1 MGRRARQFG
10 IAVALLAAAFLWW
23 WDPTA
28 PPYPPGAEL
37 HAQRSAPADPPGDI
51 SPAPSP
57 GRAGRP
63 APPPIAAC
71 VPRAERSCHEGD
83 VYWLDSCGALGE
95 LDERCEDRGCAAGR
109 CTAPREA
116 RNTCGRTSA
125 YGECAGDVAEA
136 CVGDQLVRVDCASR
150 GERCVMTSEGA
161 ACLARDDKHG
171 CRDYEPAR
179 CERDKLN
186 VCVDGRWRSIDC
198 AARKASCSE
207 SGASAHCEVPML
219 SLLPPLG
226 RPSEQ
231 CNHIDDDNDGHIDEG
246 GACDE
251 IPLVAFVPQGA
262 RLINLELRM
271 QDELAILNRVFSP
284 TRFRWARTREAPAKY
299 RSFEPKNMELA
310 ASTFA
315 QSESKYRTGQKA
327 AAAGDEAP
335 LDFYVAVLF
344 AEKLKLDPP
353 KSGISTLPNARCGG
367 VRVSDTPSPVSGL
380 IVLTEARQPETLAHE
395 MGHYLGLCHT
405 HEQVGRLAI
414 QADGLEVCERTGD
427 SICDTADDPG
437 PPSCFQAAQC
447 ELMCRDGARPDPFNI
462 MSYYLG
468 CRRVLT
474 PEQLTEAARNLT
486 LRKAWFRCQDPRACP
501 CDPKLKAA
509 CPAEM
514 SCHPGGSG
522 DAPWWCELDGVG
534 APGTPCGDA
543 SQCSARSFCLGGA
556 ENARCVR
563 PCDDEAG
570 CTCLDVGLPLRVCA
584 QDLR

>member
-10 IAVALLAAAFLWW
+10 FAVALLAAALLWW

-28 PPYPPGAEL
+28 PPYPPGSQPEAR
-37 HAQRSAPADPPGDI
+37 HTAQEDTKVNAV
-51 SPAPSP
+51 PAPS
-57 GRAGRP
+57 AGTAGAP
-63 APPPIAAC
+63 ASPPSAAC
-71 VPRAERSCHEGD
+71 TPRAERSCHEGD
-83 VYWLDSCGALGE
+83 VYWLDRCGTVTE
-95 LDERCEDRGCAAGR
+95 LDERCEGRGCAAGR
-109 CTAPREA
+109 CKPPSAAPNA
-116 RNTCGRTSA
+116 CGRTSA
-125 YGECAGDVAEA
+125 YGECVGDVAEA
-136 CVGDQLVRVDCASR
+136 CVQNQIVRVDCASR

-161 ACLARDDKHG
+161 VCLPRDDAHA
-171 CRDYEPAR
+171 CRGYEPAR
-179 CERDKLN
+179 CEGDKLS
-186 VCVDGRWRSIDC
+186 VCVDGRWQSIDC
-198 AARKASCSE
+198 AARRASCTSQ
-207 SGASAHCEVPML
+207 GAYAHCEAPSL

-226 RPSEQ
+226 LPVEQ
-231 CNHIDDDNDGHIDEG
+231 CNDVDDDKDGHVDEG

-251 IPLVAFVPQGA
+251 VPLVAFVPQGA
-262 RLINLELRM
+262 HLLNLEPRM
-271 QDELAILNRVFSP
+271 SDELTILNRVFAP
-284 TRFRWARTREAPAKY
+284 TRFRWAKTREAPAKY
-299 RSFEPKNMELA
+299 RTFDTRNVESA
-310 ASTFA
+310 AKTLA
-315 QSESKYRTGQKA
+315 QSESKFRPGQT
-327 AAAGDEAP
+327 AAAGGDEP
-335 LDFYVAVLF
+335 LEFYVAVLF

-414 QADGLEVCERTGD
+414 QADGLELCERTGD

-437 PPSCFQAAQC
+437 PPGCFQAAPC

-486 LRKAWFRCQDPRACP
+486 LRKGWFRCQDPHACP
-501 CDPKLKAA
+501 CDPKLKSA

-514 SCHPGGSG
+514 SCHPTGSG
-522 DAPWWCELDGVG
+522 DAPWWCQLDGVG
-534 APGTPCGDA
+534 SPGTGCHDA

-556 ENARCVR
+556 DSARCVR
-563 PCDDEAG
+563 PCDEEPG
-570 CTCLDVGLPLRVCA
+570 CTCLDVGLPVRVCA